1 MKKIGILGGGWL
13 GLALALEAKKKEH
26 QIKVTSTSEERVKL
40 LIDKGLDT
48 QFLKLTELA
57 IMGPLDFFKE
67 IETLIITI
75 PPGLRK
81 NPQGNYVALVE
92 QIIEKVEAFKIRKV
106 LFTSST
112 SVYGFQ
118 EGIITETSELFGD
131 SPSAQQII
139 KVEQKLI
146 NNKNFE
152 GCIVRLGGLMGPDRH
167 PIFTLSGKKNLPN
180 PLSPINFIHQKDA
193 IAILLNLVEN
203 WNENQIYNA
212 VTPYH
217 PGREAYYSK
226 MAEIAQLEPPNFE
239 KTGTIRGFVSS
250 EKVCSELHYTFKV
263 KNLLILN

>member
-40 LIDKGLDT
+40 LIDKGLNT

-106 LFTSST
+106 LF
-112 SVYGFQ
+112 
-118 EGIITETSELFGD
+118 L
-131 SPSAQQII
+131 
-139 KVEQKLI
+139 
-146 NNKNFE
+146 
-152 GCIVRLGGLMGPDRH
+152 
-167 PIFTLSGKKNLPN
+167 
-180 PLSPINFIHQKDA
+180 NFI
-193 IAILLNLVEN
+193 
-203 WNENQIYNA
+203 
-212 VTPYH
+212 
-217 PGREAYYSK
+217 
-226 MAEIAQLEPPNFE
+226 
-239 KTGTIRGFVSS
+239 
-250 EKVCSELHYTFKV
+250 
-263 KNLLILN
+263 